1 MEISMSQLGYM
12 YSVATRQYQEISGD
26 TTVTYSSSQTTINPS
41 LDNVRSFIS
50 KGNYNLSIEERQK
63 LMASYSDVLTKFVS
77 ENDVSD
83 GQSDNNTTLDT
94 NAVSDDKRTEMI
106 CGESIISDLTYGK
119 HGREYLFS
127 YDQTGM
133 TVIDL
138 RNGDEMWGLNFE
150 TPDQYN
156 QVKDFLDTLNPE
168 DMNSLIFLVKTIKDL
183 LVGWEQALRRRILRL
198 RILVRNHQTDLIM
211 RSRAAI
217 RRVHLHW

>member
-12 YSVATRQYQEISGD
+12 YSVATRQYQETSGD
-26 TTVTYSSSQTTINPS
+26 ATVAYSSSQTTIDPS

-50 KGNYNLSIEERQK
+50 KRNYDLSIEERQK

-83 GQSDNNTTLDT
+83 VQSDDNTTLDT
-94 NAVSDDKRTEMI
+94 NAVRQ
-106 CGESIISDLTYGK
+106 
-119 HGREYLFS
+119 H
-127 YDQTGM
+127 
-133 TVIDL
+133 
-138 RNGDEMWGLNFE
+138 
-150 TPDQYN
+150 
-156 QVKDFLDTLNPE
+156 
-168 DMNSLIFLVKTIKDL
+168 
-183 LVGWEQALRRRILRL
+183 ILRL